1 MTNGMNSAGLPQ
13 RASEVLRGALQDLP
27 GEQVTIEEITRAL
40 GDRAYGIVMLLFCL
54 ANCIPA
60 PPGMNSVFGIPL
72 LLYALQLM
80 RHRSASPWQPGFIA
94 RRRFRRET
102 LLKLLDAARP
112 RLQSIERLCRP
123 RLAHIVT
130 GTWERWLAFYV
141 VLLSICII
149 IPLWGTNFIPAV
161 AAALISVSLLEQDGV
176 LAIIGAGIGLIGIA
190 ITVAVTRGLV
200 WVIVEALAR
209 LF

>member
-1 MTNGMNSAGLPQ
+1 MPNDINSEHRPQ
-13 RASEVLRGALQDLP
+13 RASEVLLAALRNLGD
-27 GEQVTIEEITRAL
+27 EVTIEEITRAL
-40 GDRAYGIVMLLFCL
+40 GDRAYGVVMLLFCL
-54 ANCIPA
+54 PNCIPA

-72 LLYALQLM
+72 LLYALQLL
-80 RHRSASPWQPGFIA
+80 RHRSASPWQPRFIA
-94 RRRFRRET
+94 QRRFRKET
-102 LLKLLDAARP
+102 LVKLLDAARP

-123 RLAHIVT
+123 RLTTMVT
-130 GTWERWLAFYV
+130 GTAERWIAFYV

-161 AAALISVSLLEQDGV
+161 GAALIAVSLLEQDGA
-176 LAIIGAGIGLIGIA
+176 LAIVGVVIGLIGIA

-200 WVIVEALAR
+200 WVMVEALAR